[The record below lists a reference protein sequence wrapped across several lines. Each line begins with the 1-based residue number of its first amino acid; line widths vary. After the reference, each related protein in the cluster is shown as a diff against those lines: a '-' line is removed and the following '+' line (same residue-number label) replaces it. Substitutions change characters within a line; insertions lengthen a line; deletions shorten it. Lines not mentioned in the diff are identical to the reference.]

1 MTDSSLFGAVPGAT
15 PLTEQERDGLLLPV
29 LTRGEL
35 DAVEAENIARAR
47 LAALSGR
54 RRLTAERI
62 LDVGWM
68 KQLHRAM
75 YGDVWAWA
83 GSFRTTERNIG
94 VEPWRILLCLHDL
107 IADAAFWLADVRV
120 AGQTALSADEFCL
133 RLSHRAVLV
142 HPFPNGN
149 GRWSR
154 LLADAAAHSLGR
166 PPFGWGRAP
175 AQPIDPDPQRRAE
188 VRRAYLAALRTAD
201 LLLDYAPLMAF
212 ARS

>member
-47 LAALSGR
+47 VVALSPR
-54 RRLTAERI
+54 RRLTTEQL

-68 KQLHRAM
+68 KRLHRAM
-75 YGDVWAWA
+75 YGDVWSWA
-83 GSFRTTERNIG
+83 GTFRTTERNIG
-94 VEPWRILLCLHDL
+94 VESWRILPCLHDL
-107 IADAAFWLADVRV
+107 IADAAFWLADVRA
-120 AGQTALSADEFCL
+120 AGPSALSADELCL

-166 PPFGWGRAP
+166 PPFGWGRVP
-175 AQPIDPDPQRRAE
+175 GHPVDPDPQRR
-188 VRRAYLAALRTAD
+188 VDLRRAYLAALRAAD
-201 LLLDYAPLMAF
+201 VSLDYAPLMAF
-212 ARS
+212 ARP